1 MEFIQFQEQI
11 VYLKDN
17 VNLIIK
23 LYIMLKIHLRMDLK
37 YQQILHLLMLYFNGD
52 KFLIMFLQI
61 NILSKQDMLIIFH
74 QHLNVHILIVEF
86 QQYPIVHLFQF
97 LNQNIKLMLM
107 NIQKI
112 YQILDFMNII
122 MIKRNVNK
130 MVLNIQII

>member
-1 MEFIQFQEQI
+1 MEFIRFQAQTIYLSQF
-11 VYLKDN
+11 
-17 VNLIIK
+17 VNLIINV
-23 LYIMLKIHLRMDLK
+23 YIMVKIHSLMDHK
-37 YQQILHLLMLYFNGD
+37 YYQILHLLMLYFNGD

-130 MVLNIQII
+130 MVLNIQMI